1 MRNNSFNKLEKADK
15 MVDSFLKVAISLDLI
30 CALLLLIGG
39 ILVCALVDV
48 GTGIGYNYFCAY
60 YVRVWCIPCLFIAF
74 PVDCFC

>member
-48 GTGIGYNYFCAY
+48 GTGIGYIISALIMCGFGVFLVY
-60 YVRVWCIPCLFIAF
+60 LS
-74 PVDCFC
+74 CFC